1 MCLNY
6 VNNTILIIMENINY
20 VDSIPEYIVNF
31 VKYNEEHIKKIIID
45 ETKNRGKG
53 IIFID
58 TYLKDNR
65 LDLVFLTNEESKET
79 LKLSE
84 EFIKKTEMDGK
95 TSIIINDNEYKTRFI
110 IYM

>member
-1 MCLNY
+1 
-6 VNNTILIIMENINY
+6 MENVNY

-31 VKYNEEHIKKIIID
+31 IKYNEENIKKIIID
-45 ETKNRGKG
+45 ETKNRGNG

-58 TYLKDNR
+58 TDISDNR
-65 LDLVFLTNEESKET
+65 LDLVFLTNEEAKET
-79 LKLSE
+79 LKLTE
-84 EFIKKTEMDGK
+84 EFIKKTEMEGK

>member
-1 MCLNY
+1 
-6 VNNTILIIMENINY
+6 MENINY

-31 VKYNEEHIKKIIID
+31 IKYNEENIKKIIID
-45 ETKNRGKG
+45 ETKNRGNG

-58 TYLKDNR
+58 TDIKDNR
-65 LDLVFLTNEESKET
+65 LDLVFLTNEEAKES
-79 LKLSE
+79 LKLTE
-84 EFIKKTEMDGK
+84 EFIKKTEIEDK